1 MLLTS
6 NTKALSER
14 QWVYVAIGLS
24 SLTFFVGL
32 LISGVFFYAGK
43 NFDWTAAI
51 ISDLQSPEEN
61 PRGYL
66 ASAIATALTGMFFLP
81 LLRIFHRWLR
91 THSSPLAGTGSAL
104 FGLGATGA
112 LAIGCLAPFPVSYDS
127 VHIPLAFATFI
138 GIVAGLG
145 VYLCL
150 VIKLIWP
157 TDKRWGSFLLGC
169 LVFKLLVLA
178 ALVRIYFIPDFF
190 RGDSLLTTLA
200 LWEWALCGSIAGY
213 LLLLAYCYSQY
224 TAKLTTRL

>member
-1 MLLTS
+1 MFLIS
-6 NTKALSER
+6 NTKAMAER
-14 QWVYVAIGLS
+14 QLVYVAIGLS
-24 SLTFFVGL
+24 SLTFFLGL
-32 LISGVFFYAGK
+32 LISGAFFYAGK
-43 NFDWTAAI
+43 DFDWTAAI

-66 ASAIATALTGMFFLP
+66 ASATATALTGLFFLP

-91 THSSPLAGTGSAL
+91 THSTSIAGTGSAL

-112 LAIGCLAPFPVSYDS
+112 LAIGCLAPFPVSYES

-138 GIVAGLG
+138 CIVAGIG
-145 VYLCL
+145 VYLFL
-150 VIKLIWP
+150 VIKLVWP
-157 TDKRWGSFLLGC
+157 TDKRRGAFLWGC

-213 LLLLAYCYSQY
+213 LLLLARTYNQQIVRTSTC
-224 TAKLTTRL
+224 L